1 MRKKILAL
9 MLTVMIGS
17 AQVMTVSA
25 AKSTDE
31 LEQQKAQTTA
41 QLNETQDSI
50 NDLES
55 KKEAIT
61 NQIGEL
67 DAQLVVTMAAVETL
81 KTDIANKQTEIE
93 ETQQK
98 LEAAQ
103 QDQAEQYEALKSR
116 IQYLYENGG
125 NTAWASLLLS
135 GEDLSEILNQAEYTQ
150 KMYDYDRECL
160 EKYMEITQ
168 QVSDYSDQLA
178 TEKAEL
184 EASEAEQEAQQ
195 AQLQNMLA
203 EKKATSADYDAQL
216 ADMQAKAA
224 EYESLIE
231 EQNAQIQA
239 IQEQQAAEAAA
250 QAAAEEAA
258 RQQEAEAQQAAREAA
273 AESNRQSSSNSSSDT
288 QNSSSNT
295 NSNTNSNKNNS
306 SKTEDTSDNVSP
318 SSGTGQDVVNYA
330 VQFVGNPYVW
340 GGTSLTNGADC
351 SGFIMSVYAHFGYSL
366 PHSSSA
372 MRSVEEECPM
382 RKLSRA
388 ILSATTAM
396 WRSTWAA
403 DRLYMQATRKT
414 VSKSAAMQRTVRFL
428 QYAGLSDQTDYI
440 SDAEN
445 HSETGM
451 AAVEII

>member
-116 IQYLYENGG
+116 IQYLYENGR

-372 MRSVEEECPM
+372 MRSEGRGVSYAEAQPGDIICYDGHV
-382 RKLSRA
+382 A
-388 ILSATTAM
+388 IYMGGGQIVHASNAKDGIKI
-396 WRSTWAA
+396 SSNAA
-403 DRLYMQATRKT
+403 Y
-414 VSKSAAMQRTVRFL
+414 RTILAVRR
-428 QYAGLSDQTDYI
+428 I
-440 SDAEN
+440 
-445 HSETGM
+445 
-451 AAVEII
+451 V

>member
-340 GGTSLTNGADC
+340 GRDKPDKRSGLFRIYHECIRSLRLQPAAFFFRNEICGKR
-351 SGFIMSVYAHFGYSL
+351 SVLCG
-366 PHSSSA
+366 SSA
-372 MRSVEEECPM
+372 GRYYLLRRPCGDLHGRRTDCTCKQRERRYQNQQQCSVPYDSC
-382 RKLSRA
+382 
-388 ILSATTAM
+388 
-396 WRSTWAA
+396 STPDCLIRRLHIRRREPFR
-403 DRLYMQATRKT
+403 DRN
-414 VSKSAAMQRTVRFL
+414 
-428 QYAGLSDQTDYI
+428 GC
-440 SDAEN
+440 
-445 HSETGM
+445 G
-451 AAVEII
+451 

>member
-1 MRKKILAL
+1 

-31 LEQQKAQTTA
+31 LEQLKAQTTA

-231 EQNAQIQA
+231 EQNAQTQA

-273 AESNRQSSSNSSSDT
+273 AQSNRQSSSNSSSDT

-351 SGFIMSVYAHFGYSL
+351 SGFVQSVYAHFGVSL
-366 PHSSSA
+366 PRTSSA
-372 MRSVEEECPM
+372 QRSAGYEVSYSEAQPGDIICYNGHVGIYVGDGQIVNAQDPAHGIGI
-382 RKLSRA
+382 S
-388 ILSATTAM
+388 SATYT
-396 WRSTWAA
+396 SI
-403 DRLYMQATRKT
+403 L
-414 VSKSAAMQRTVRFL
+414 TVRRIF
-428 QYAGLSDQTDYI
+428 
-440 SDAEN
+440 
-445 HSETGM
+445 
-451 AAVEII
+451 

>member
-103 QDQAEQYEALKSR
+103 QDQAEQYKALKSR

-372 MRSVEEECPM
+372 MRSEGRGVSYAEAQPGDIICYDGHV
-382 RKLSRA
+382 A
-388 ILSATTAM
+388 IYMGGGQIVHASNAKDGIKI
-396 WRSTWAA
+396 SSNAA
-403 DRLYMQATRKT
+403 Y
-414 VSKSAAMQRTVRFL
+414 RTILAVRR
-428 QYAGLSDQTDYI
+428 I
-440 SDAEN
+440 
-445 HSETGM
+445 
-451 AAVEII
+451 V

>member
-306 SKTEDTSDNVSP
+306 STTEDTSDNASS

-372 MRSVEEECPM
+372 MRSVGRGVSYAEAQPGDIICYDGHV
-382 RKLSRA
+382 A
-388 ILSATTAM
+388 IYMGGGQIVHASNAKDGIKI
-396 WRSTWAA
+396 SSNAA
-403 DRLYMQATRKT
+403 Y
-414 VSKSAAMQRTVRFL
+414 RTILAVRR
-428 QYAGLSDQTDYI
+428 I
-440 SDAEN
+440 
-445 HSETGM
+445 
-451 AAVEII
+451 V

>member
-1 MRKKILAL
+1 

-372 MRSVEEECPM
+372 MRSEGRGVSYAEAQPGDIICYDGHV
-382 RKLSRA
+382 A
-388 ILSATTAM
+388 IYMGGGQIVHASNAKDGIKI
-396 WRSTWAA
+396 SSNAA
-403 DRLYMQATRKT
+403 Y
-414 VSKSAAMQRTVRFL
+414 RTILAVRR
-428 QYAGLSDQTDYI
+428 I
-440 SDAEN
+440 
-445 HSETGM
+445 
-451 AAVEII
+451 V

>member
-1 MRKKILAL
+1 

-295 NSNTNSNKNNS
+295 NSNTNSNKDNS
-306 SKTEDTSDNVSP
+306 SQPDDTSDNVSP

-372 MRSVEEECPM
+372 MRSEGRGVSYAEAQPGDIICYDGHV
-382 RKLSRA
+382 A
-388 ILSATTAM
+388 IYMGGGQIVHASNAKDGIKI
-396 WRSTWAA
+396 SSNAA
-403 DRLYMQATRKT
+403 Y
-414 VSKSAAMQRTVRFL
+414 RTILAVRR
-428 QYAGLSDQTDYI
+428 I
-440 SDAEN
+440 
-445 HSETGM
+445 
-451 AAVEII
+451 V

>member
-25 AKSTDE
+25 AKTTDE

-41 QLNETQDSI
+41 QLSETQDAI
-50 NDLES
+50 NNLEEQ
-55 KKEAIT
+55 KQAIT
-61 NQIGEL
+61 SQIGEL
-67 DAQLVVTMAAVETL
+67 DAQLVVTMAAVESL

-93 ETQQK
+93 ETQKK
-98 LEAAQ
+98 LAEAQ
-103 QDQAEQYEALKSR
+103 QDQAEQYEALKDR

-135 GEDLSEILNQAEYTQ
+135 GEDLSDILNQAEYTQ

-160 EKYMEITQ
+160 EKYMAVTQ
-168 QVSDYSDQLA
+168 QVSDYSEQLE

-195 AQLQNMLA
+195 AELQTMLA
-203 EKKATSADYDAQL
+203 EKRATSADYDAQL

-224 EYESLIE
+224 EYENLIA

-239 IQEQQAAEAAA
+239 IQEQQAAE
-250 QAAAEEAA
+250 EAA
-258 RQQEAEAQQAAREAA
+258 RQAEAESRRAEAQQ
-273 AESNRQSSSNSSSDT
+273 SSNSSSSSSSSSSR
-288 QNSSSNT
+288 QESSSSSN
-295 NSNTNSNKNNS
+295 SGS
-306 SKTEDTSDNVSP
+306 SSSREEAEDTSEDQGSSS
-318 SSGTGQDVVNYA
+318 SSGSATGQAVVDYA

-372 MRSVEEECPM
+372 MRSVGRGVSYAEAQPGDIICYDGHV
-382 RKLSRA
+382 A
-388 ILSATTAM
+388 IYMGGGQIVHASNAKDGIKI
-396 WRSTWAA
+396 SGNAA
-403 DRLYMQATRKT
+403 YRTILAVRRL
-414 VSKSAAMQRTVRFL
+414 V
-428 QYAGLSDQTDYI
+428 
-440 SDAEN
+440 
-445 HSETGM
+445 
-451 AAVEII
+451 

>member
-103 QDQAEQYEALKSR
+103 QDQAEQYEALKNR

-295 NSNTNSNKNNS
+295 NSNINSNKNNS

-372 MRSVEEECPM
+372 MRTVGRGVSYAEAQPGDIICYDGHV
-382 RKLSRA
+382 A
-388 ILSATTAM
+388 IYMGGGQIVHASNAKDGIKI
-396 WRSTWAA
+396 SSNAA
-403 DRLYMQATRKT
+403 Y
-414 VSKSAAMQRTVRFL
+414 RTILAVRR
-428 QYAGLSDQTDYI
+428 I
-440 SDAEN
+440 
-445 HSETGM
+445 
-451 AAVEII
+451 V

>member
-295 NSNTNSNKNNS
+295 NSSTNSNKNNS

-372 MRSVEEECPM
+372 MRSVGRGVSYAEAQPGDIICYDGHV
-382 RKLSRA
+382 A
-388 ILSATTAM
+388 IYMGGGQIVHASNAKDGIKI
-396 WRSTWAA
+396 SSNAA
-403 DRLYMQATRKT
+403 Y
-414 VSKSAAMQRTVRFL
+414 RTILAVRR
-428 QYAGLSDQTDYI
+428 I
-440 SDAEN
+440 
-445 HSETGM
+445 
-451 AAVEII
+451 V

>member
-25 AKSTDE
+25 AKTTDE

-41 QLNETQDSI
+41 QLSETQDTI
-50 NDLES
+50 NNLEEQ
-55 KKEAIT
+55 KQAIT
-61 NQIGEL
+61 SQIGEL
-67 DAQLVVTMAAVETL
+67 DAQLVVTMAAVESL

-93 ETQQK
+93 ETQKK
-98 LEAAQ
+98 LAEAQ
-103 QDQAEQYEALKSR
+103 QDQAEQYEALKDR

-135 GEDLSEILNQAEYTQ
+135 GEDLSDILNQAEYTQ

-160 EKYMEITQ
+160 EKYMAVTQ
-168 QVSDYSDQLA
+168 QVSDYSEQLE

-195 AQLQNMLA
+195 AELQTMLA
-203 EKKATSADYDAQL
+203 EKRATSADYDAQL

-224 EYESLIE
+224 EYENLIA

-239 IQEQQAAEAAA
+239 IQEQQAAE
-250 QAAAEEAA
+250 EAA
-258 RQQEAEAQQAAREAA
+258 RQAEESRRAEAQQSSNSSSSSSSSSSRQ
-273 AESNRQSSSNSSSDT
+273 ESSSSSNSSS
-288 QNSSSNT
+288 SSSREEA
-295 NSNTNSNKNNS
+295 
-306 SKTEDTSDNVSP
+306 EDTSEDQGSSS
-318 SSGTGQDVVNYA
+318 SSGSATGQAVVDYA

-351 SGFIMSVYAHFGYSL
+351 SGFIMSVYAQFGYSL

-372 MRSVEEECPM
+372 MRSVGRGVSYAEAQPGDIICYDGHV
-382 RKLSRA
+382 A
-388 ILSATTAM
+388 IYMGGGQIVHASNAKDGIKI
-396 WRSTWAA
+396 SGNAA
-403 DRLYMQATRKT
+403 YRTILAVRRL
-414 VSKSAAMQRTVRFL
+414 V
-428 QYAGLSDQTDYI
+428 
-440 SDAEN
+440 
-445 HSETGM
+445 
-451 AAVEII
+451 

>member
-103 QDQAEQYEALKSR
+103 QDQAEQYEALKNR

-295 NSNTNSNKNNS
+295 NSNINSNKNNS

-372 MRSVEEECPM
+372 MRSVGRGVSYAEAQPGDIICYDGHV
-382 RKLSRA
+382 A
-388 ILSATTAM
+388 IYMGGGQIVHASNAKDGIKI
-396 WRSTWAA
+396 SSNAA
-403 DRLYMQATRKT
+403 Y
-414 VSKSAAMQRTVRFL
+414 RTILAVRR
-428 QYAGLSDQTDYI
+428 I
-440 SDAEN
+440 
-445 HSETGM
+445 
-451 AAVEII
+451 V

>member
-1 MRKKILAL
+1 MDNNNEQKKILAL

-258 RQQEAEAQQAAREAA
+258 RQQEAEAQQAAQEAA
-273 AESNRQSSSNSSSDT
+273 AESNRQSSSNSNSSNSSSNT

-306 SKTEDTSDNVSP
+306 STTEDTSDNASS

-372 MRSVEEECPM
+372 MRSVGRGVSYAEAQPGDIICYDGHV
-382 RKLSRA
+382 A
-388 ILSATTAM
+388 IYMGGGQIVHASNAKDGIKI
-396 WRSTWAA
+396 SSNAA
-403 DRLYMQATRKT
+403 Y
-414 VSKSAAMQRTVRFL
+414 RTILAVRR
-428 QYAGLSDQTDYI
+428 I
-440 SDAEN
+440 
-445 HSETGM
+445 
-451 AAVEII
+451 V

>member
-1 MRKKILAL
+1 

-103 QDQAEQYEALKSR
+103 QDQAEQYEALKNR

-372 MRSVEEECPM
+372 MRSEGRGVSYAEAQPGDIICYDGHV
-382 RKLSRA
+382 A
-388 ILSATTAM
+388 IYMGGGQIVHASNAKDGIKI
-396 WRSTWAA
+396 SSNAA
-403 DRLYMQATRKT
+403 Y
-414 VSKSAAMQRTVRFL
+414 RTILAVRR
-428 QYAGLSDQTDYI
+428 I
-440 SDAEN
+440 
-445 HSETGM
+445 
-451 AAVEII
+451 V

>member
-239 IQEQQAAEAAA
+239 IQEQQAA

-372 MRSVEEECPM
+372 MRSEGRGVSYAEAQPGDIICYDGHV
-382 RKLSRA
+382 A
-388 ILSATTAM
+388 IYMGGGQIVHASNAKDGIKI
-396 WRSTWAA
+396 SSNAA
-403 DRLYMQATRKT
+403 Y
-414 VSKSAAMQRTVRFL
+414 RTILAVRR
-428 QYAGLSDQTDYI
+428 I
-440 SDAEN
+440 
-445 HSETGM
+445 
-451 AAVEII
+451 V

>member
-103 QDQAEQYEALKSR
+103 QDQAEQYEALKNR

-372 MRSVEEECPM
+372 MRSEGRGVSYAEAQPGDIICYDGHV
-382 RKLSRA
+382 A
-388 ILSATTAM
+388 IYMGGGQIVHASNAKDGIKI
-396 WRSTWAA
+396 SSNAA
-403 DRLYMQATRKT
+403 Y
-414 VSKSAAMQRTVRFL
+414 RTILAVRR
-428 QYAGLSDQTDYI
+428 I
-440 SDAEN
+440 
-445 HSETGM
+445 
-451 AAVEII
+451 V

>member
-103 QDQAEQYEALKSR
+103 QDQAEQYEALKNR

-195 AQLQNMLA
+195 ARLQNMLA

-295 NSNTNSNKNNS
+295 NSNINSNKNNS

-372 MRSVEEECPM
+372 MRSVGRGVSYAEAQPGDIICYDGHV
-382 RKLSRA
+382 A
-388 ILSATTAM
+388 IYMGGGQIVHASNAKDGIKI
-396 WRSTWAA
+396 SSNAA
-403 DRLYMQATRKT
+403 Y
-414 VSKSAAMQRTVRFL
+414 RTILAVRR
-428 QYAGLSDQTDYI
+428 I
-440 SDAEN
+440 
-445 HSETGM
+445 
-451 AAVEII
+451 V

>member
-195 AQLQNMLA
+195 VQLQNMLA

-372 MRSVEEECPM
+372 MRSEGRGVSYAEAQPGDIICYDGHV
-382 RKLSRA
+382 A
-388 ILSATTAM
+388 IYMGGGQIVHASNAKDGIKI
-396 WRSTWAA
+396 SSNAA
-403 DRLYMQATRKT
+403 Y
-414 VSKSAAMQRTVRFL
+414 RTILAVRR
-428 QYAGLSDQTDYI
+428 I
-440 SDAEN
+440 
-445 HSETGM
+445 
-451 AAVEII
+451 V

>member
-1 MRKKILAL
+1 

-103 QDQAEQYEALKSR
+103 QDQAEQYEALKNR

-295 NSNTNSNKNNS
+295 NSNTNSNKDNS

-372 MRSVEEECPM
+372 MRSVGRGVSYAEAQPGDIICYDGHV
-382 RKLSRA
+382 A
-388 ILSATTAM
+388 IYMGGGQIVHASNAKDGIKI
-396 WRSTWAA
+396 SSNAA
-403 DRLYMQATRKT
+403 Y
-414 VSKSAAMQRTVRFL
+414 RTILAVRR
-428 QYAGLSDQTDYI
+428 I
-440 SDAEN
+440 
-445 HSETGM
+445 
-451 AAVEII
+451 V

>member
-25 AKSTDE
+25 AKTTDE

-41 QLNETQDSI
+41 QLSETQDTI
-50 NDLES
+50 NNLEEQ
-55 KKEAIT
+55 KQAIT
-61 NQIGEL
+61 SQIGEL
-67 DAQLVVTMAAVETL
+67 DAQLVVTMAAVESL

-93 ETQQK
+93 ETQKK
-98 LEAAQ
+98 LAEAQ
-103 QDQAEQYEALKSR
+103 QDQAEQYEALKDR

-135 GEDLSEILNQAEYTQ
+135 GEDLSDILNQAEYTQ

-160 EKYMEITQ
+160 EKYMAVTQ
-168 QVSDYSDQLA
+168 QVSDYSEQLE

-195 AQLQNMLA
+195 AELQTMLA
-203 EKKATSADYDAQL
+203 EKRATSADYDAQL

-224 EYESLIE
+224 EYENLIA

-239 IQEQQAAEAAA
+239 IQEQQAAE
-250 QAAAEEAA
+250 EAA
-258 RQQEAEAQQAAREAA
+258 RQAEAERQAEAAKQAEESRRAEAQQ
-273 AESNRQSSSNSSSDT
+273 SSNSSSSSSSSSSR
-288 QNSSSNT
+288 QESSSSSN
-295 NSNTNSNKNNS
+295 SGS
-306 SKTEDTSDNVSP
+306 SSSSSREEAEDTSEDQGSSS
-318 SSGTGQDVVNYA
+318 SSGSATGQAVVDYA

-351 SGFIMSVYAHFGYSL
+351 SGFIMSVYARFGYSL

-372 MRSVEEECPM
+372 MRSVGRGVSYAEAQPGDIICYDGHV
-382 RKLSRA
+382 A
-388 ILSATTAM
+388 IYMGGGQIVHASNAKDGIKI
-396 WRSTWAA
+396 SGNAA
-403 DRLYMQATRKT
+403 YRTILAVRRL
-414 VSKSAAMQRTVRFL
+414 V
-428 QYAGLSDQTDYI
+428 
-440 SDAEN
+440 
-445 HSETGM
+445 
-451 AAVEII
+451 

>member
-306 SKTEDTSDNVSP
+306 SKTEDNSDNVSP

-372 MRSVEEECPM
+372 MRSEGRGVSYAEAQPGDIICYDGHV
-382 RKLSRA
+382 A
-388 ILSATTAM
+388 IYMGGGQIVHASNAKDGIKI
-396 WRSTWAA
+396 SSNAA
-403 DRLYMQATRKT
+403 Y
-414 VSKSAAMQRTVRFL
+414 RTILAVRR
-428 QYAGLSDQTDYI
+428 I
-440 SDAEN
+440 
-445 HSETGM
+445 
-451 AAVEII
+451 V

>member
-1 MRKKILAL
+1 

-372 MRSVEEECPM
+372 MRSVGRGVSYAEAQPGDIICYDGHV
-382 RKLSRA
+382 A
-388 ILSATTAM
+388 IYMGGGQIVHASNAKDGIKI
-396 WRSTWAA
+396 SSNAA
-403 DRLYMQATRKT
+403 Y
-414 VSKSAAMQRTVRFL
+414 RTILAVRR
-428 QYAGLSDQTDYI
+428 I
-440 SDAEN
+440 
-445 HSETGM
+445 
-451 AAVEII
+451 V

>member
-231 EQNAQIQA
+231 EQNADITAFEELQA
-239 IQEQQAAEAAA
+239 SDAAA

-372 MRSVEEECPM
+372 MRSEGRGVSYAEAQPGDIICYDGHV
-382 RKLSRA
+382 A
-388 ILSATTAM
+388 IYMGGGQIVHASNAKDGIKI
-396 WRSTWAA
+396 SSNAA
-403 DRLYMQATRKT
+403 Y
-414 VSKSAAMQRTVRFL
+414 RTILAVRR
-428 QYAGLSDQTDYI
+428 I
-440 SDAEN
+440 
-445 HSETGM
+445 
-451 AAVEII
+451 V

>member
-306 SKTEDTSDNVSP
+306 SRTEDTSDNVSP

-372 MRSVEEECPM
+372 MRSEGRGVSYAEAQPGDIICYDGHV
-382 RKLSRA
+382 A
-388 ILSATTAM
+388 IYMGGGQIVHASNAKDGIKI
-396 WRSTWAA
+396 SSNAA
-403 DRLYMQATRKT
+403 Y
-414 VSKSAAMQRTVRFL
+414 RTILAVRR
-428 QYAGLSDQTDYI
+428 I
-440 SDAEN
+440 
-445 HSETGM
+445 
-451 AAVEII
+451 V

>member
-1 MRKKILAL
+1 

-295 NSNTNSNKNNS
+295 NSNTNSNKDNS

-351 SGFIMSVYAHFGYSL
+351 SGFVQSVYAHFGISL
-366 PHSSSA
+366 PRTTWDQEYAGTAVSYDQA
-372 MRSVEEECPM
+372 MPGDLILYEGHVGIYM
-382 RKLSRA
+382 GDGQIVNA
-388 ILSATTAM
+388 INPSKGIGVIPATC
-396 WRSTWAA
+396 
-403 DRLYMQATRKT
+403 MQIKT
-414 VSKSAAMQRTVRFL
+414 VRRV
-428 QYAGLSDQTDYI
+428 I
-440 SDAEN
+440 
-445 HSETGM
+445 
-451 AAVEII
+451 

>member
-1 MRKKILAL
+1 

-295 NSNTNSNKNNS
+295 NSSTNSNKNNS

-372 MRSVEEECPM
+372 MRSVGRGVSYAEAQPGDIICYDGHV
-382 RKLSRA
+382 A
-388 ILSATTAM
+388 IYMGGGQIVHASNAKDGIKI
-396 WRSTWAA
+396 SSNAA
-403 DRLYMQATRKT
+403 Y
-414 VSKSAAMQRTVRFL
+414 RTILAVRR
-428 QYAGLSDQTDYI
+428 I
-440 SDAEN
+440 
-445 HSETGM
+445 
-451 AAVEII
+451 V

>member
-103 QDQAEQYEALKSR
+103 QDQAEQYEALKNR

-372 MRSVEEECPM
+372 MRSVGRGVSYAEAQPGDIICYDGHV
-382 RKLSRA
+382 A
-388 ILSATTAM
+388 IYMGGGQIVHASNAKDGIKI
-396 WRSTWAA
+396 SSNAA
-403 DRLYMQATRKT
+403 Y
-414 VSKSAAMQRTVRFL
+414 RTILAVRR
-428 QYAGLSDQTDYI
+428 I
-440 SDAEN
+440 
-445 HSETGM
+445 
-451 AAVEII
+451 V

>member
-50 NDLES
+50 NDMES

-372 MRSVEEECPM
+372 MRSEGRGVSYAEAQPGDIICYDGHV
-382 RKLSRA
+382 A
-388 ILSATTAM
+388 IYMGGGQIVHASNAKDGIKI
-396 WRSTWAA
+396 SSNAA
-403 DRLYMQATRKT
+403 Y
-414 VSKSAAMQRTVRFL
+414 RTILAVRR
-428 QYAGLSDQTDYI
+428 I
-440 SDAEN
+440 
-445 HSETGM
+445 
-451 AAVEII
+451 V

>member
-372 MRSVEEECPM
+372 MRSVGRGVSYAEAQPGDIICYDGHV
-382 RKLSRA
+382 A
-388 ILSATTAM
+388 IYMGGGQIVHASNAKDGIKI
-396 WRSTWAA
+396 SSNAA
-403 DRLYMQATRKT
+403 Y
-414 VSKSAAMQRTVRFL
+414 RTILAVRR
-428 QYAGLSDQTDYI
+428 I
-440 SDAEN
+440 
-445 HSETGM
+445 
-451 AAVEII
+451 V

>member
-1 MRKKILAL
+1 

-103 QDQAEQYEALKSR
+103 QDQAEQYEALKNR

-150 KMYDYDRECL
+150 KMYVYDRECL

-295 NSNTNSNKNNS
+295 NSNINSNKNNS

-372 MRSVEEECPM
+372 MRSVGRGVSYAEAQPGDIICYDGHV
-382 RKLSRA
+382 A
-388 ILSATTAM
+388 IYMGGGQIVHASNAKDGIKI
-396 WRSTWAA
+396 SSNAA
-403 DRLYMQATRKT
+403 Y
-414 VSKSAAMQRTVRFL
+414 RTILAVRR
-428 QYAGLSDQTDYI
+428 I
-440 SDAEN
+440 
-445 HSETGM
+445 
-451 AAVEII
+451 V

>member
-372 MRSVEEECPM
+372 MRSEGRGVSYAEAQPGDIICYDGHV
-382 RKLSRA
+382 A
-388 ILSATTAM
+388 IYMGGGQIVHASNAKDGIKI
-396 WRSTWAA
+396 SSNAA
-403 DRLYMQATRKT
+403 Y
-414 VSKSAAMQRTVRFL
+414 RTILAVRR
-428 QYAGLSDQTDYI
+428 I
-440 SDAEN
+440 
-445 HSETGM
+445 
-451 AAVEII
+451 V

>member
-1 MRKKILAL
+1 
-9 MLTVMIGS
+9 MLPVMIGS

-372 MRSVEEECPM
+372 MRSVGRGVSYAEAQPGDIICYDGHV
-382 RKLSRA
+382 A
-388 ILSATTAM
+388 IYMGGGQIVHASNAKDGIKI
-396 WRSTWAA
+396 SSNAA
-403 DRLYMQATRKT
+403 Y
-414 VSKSAAMQRTVRFL
+414 RTILAVRR
-428 QYAGLSDQTDYI
+428 I
-440 SDAEN
+440 
-445 HSETGM
+445 
-451 AAVEII
+451 V